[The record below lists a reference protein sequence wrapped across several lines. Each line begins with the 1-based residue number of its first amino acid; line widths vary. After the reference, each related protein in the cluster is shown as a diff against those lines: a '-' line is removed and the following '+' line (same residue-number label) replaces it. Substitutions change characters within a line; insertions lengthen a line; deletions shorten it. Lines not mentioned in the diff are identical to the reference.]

1 MRDGFGWLSIKADM
15 VTGILHCG
23 YGYSPSW
30 DGWERTFINLKMQDE
45 SKGRGQHRGKK
56 KEGYHD
62 GRKAYRWEG
71 WVARAPS
78 VVMVVMMVVLVV
90 ARRRSLLLA
99 GRGRSRGGTG
109 GA

>member
-1 MRDGFGWLSIKADM
+1 MSIKADM
-15 VTGILHCG
+15 VTGILCCW
-23 YGYSPSW
+23 YGYSPW
-30 DGWERTFINLKMQDE
+30 DGWERTFFNLEMQDE

-56 KEGYHD
+56 KDITTER
-62 GRKAYRWEG
+62 RKAYRWEG
-71 WVARAPS
+71 WVARASS
-78 VVMVVMMVVLVV
+78 VVMVVMVVV